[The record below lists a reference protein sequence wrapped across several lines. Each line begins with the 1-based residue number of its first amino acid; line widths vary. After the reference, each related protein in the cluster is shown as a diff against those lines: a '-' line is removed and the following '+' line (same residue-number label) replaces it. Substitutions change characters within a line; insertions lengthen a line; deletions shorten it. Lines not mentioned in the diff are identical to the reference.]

1 MLRRW
6 KICLEVM
13 EADRWE
19 WVPGQEEVQGFVQ
32 DQLHPVICQLD
43 LVMVEAGASEE
54 CPTRHGNGDM
64 PLVPMLWMKRSF

>member
-1 MLRRW
+1 MPRGDGSGP
-6 KICLEVM
+6 M
-13 EADRWE
+13 E
-19 WVPGQEEVQGFVQ
+19 WVQDRKSAGFAQ

-54 CPTRHGNGDM
+54 CPIRHGNGVM